1 MPDIIGIDI
10 GGTKCTL
17 AKADMNGQIMSE
29 PIQFATTNVHATLA
43 EIYAIVDSLT
53 ALKTVNRV
61 QITIGGTADV
71 PFHSIS
77 LSEPLDRNESYIL
90 PGR

>member
-17 AKADMNGQIMSE
+17 AKADMNGQLVSE

-43 EIYAIVDSLT
+43 EIYAIVD
-53 ALKTVNRV
+53 
-61 QITIGGTADV
+61 
-71 PFHSIS
+71 
-77 LSEPLDRNESYIL
+77 
-90 PGR
+90 

>member
-43 EIYAIVDSLT
+43 EIYAIVDSLKPGDSPVFGI
-53 ALKTVNRV
+53 AC
-61 QITIGGTADV
+61 GG
-71 PFHSIS
+71 
-77 LSEPLDRNESYIL
+77 PLDSANGIVLSPPNL
-90 PGR
+90 PGWDHI